1 MLTHEREL
9 VLMSADLPA
18 ALLAQRDAPL
28 VARFSHRLL
37 DPFLLEQL
45 EQCATG
51 QTTPASPVVVQGE
64 VSVFELS
71 PRTRRA
77 LTRLTPGAPAV
88 AQWLQLEEA
97 KLARATL
104 DEVPALLDCFKRA
117 AMSSAIHALEHAWLR
132 VRHGKLGLG

>member
-1 MLTHEREL
+1 VLTHEPEL
-9 VLMSADLPA
+9 VLMSADLPVA
-18 ALLAQRDAPL
+18 WLAKRDAPL

-51 QTTPASPVVVQGE
+51 QATHASPVVVQDD
-64 VSVFELS
+64 VSVFEL
-71 PRTRRA
+71 PPQTRRA

-88 AQWLQLEEA
+88 AQWLQLEET
-97 KLARATL
+97 KLSRATL

-117 AMSSAIHALEHAWLR
+117 AMTSAIHALEHAWLR
-132 VRHGKLGLG
+132 VWHRQPGLG